1 VHSKLIVDSWRE
13 ASFVAGKNPVGAR
26 ITHETTTA
34 IARSLDKKAASGMPS
49 LGQLTDCDDTRTL
62 VTVPVLTDDWRRWAD
77 NWRGTAFVQVQGFVT
92 PVGEQRRYP
101 EDAPH

>member
-1 VHSKLIVDSWRE
+1 
-13 ASFVAGKNPVGAR
+13 
-26 ITHETTTA
+26 
-34 IARSLDKKAASGMPS
+34 MPS

-77 NWRGTAFVQVQGFVT
+77 SWRGTAFVQVQGVVT